1 MKIVLCTFILSL
13 LCVTP
18 FQAQETVEEK
28 ELKHSVALVV
38 GFTHV
43 PRTIEEGETLNSQN
57 LTAIGA
63 DYYYHFNQKWKLGV
77 VVDIELGKY
86 AVEFEAEELK
96 RENAFITGLVV
107 GYHILKRWSVYTGPG
122 VEFERNKN
130 IFILRTSTGYEFEI
144 GKNWAIAPVL
154 SYDFKK
160 EYGSYSFGIGV
171 DKKF

>member
-1 MKIVLCTFILSL
+1 MEKTILTLLLILIYITSL
-13 LCVTP
+13 G
-18 FQAQETVEEK
+18 AQEMEREE
-28 ELKHSVALVV
+28 EIKHSVALVV

-57 LTAIGA
+57 LTTIGA

-86 AVEFEAEELK
+86 AVEFEGEELK